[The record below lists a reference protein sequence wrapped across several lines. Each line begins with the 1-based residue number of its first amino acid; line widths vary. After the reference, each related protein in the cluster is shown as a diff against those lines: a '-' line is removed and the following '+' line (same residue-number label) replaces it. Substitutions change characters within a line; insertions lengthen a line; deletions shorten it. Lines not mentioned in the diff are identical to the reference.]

1 MPPYATTMTEYH
13 HHSATDIWATRPL
26 NTSCD
31 ATVGPDRGRHQT
43 GDIDVIRYTMS
54 SLQLDETHWSNSS
67 PPHGGLAGMGHRA
80 APPKQKHPQT
90 GMRHVSADA
99 TLKCAADG
107 GAPPQRP
114 AYAAAAAAAMT
125 AGAVAAKTAQH
136 QCRAPS
142 SLSSASAPEATENKQ
157 LVKAATVLQRAFRA
171 KKQLETERKAAAAV
185 KIQATFRS
193 YKSRSEKLG
202 LLQSHNNM
210 LLHEIASRD
219 NRLARSSAELH
230 LHSGMI
236 EQFGKTVNSL
246 RRQLSEMQSSYEMK
260 LEVKEKQIEQLD
272 RDLQI
277 ALRTTS
283 DLKYRLES
291 NAVEYAKMAWEFK
304 EKDSDSVHQYTMN
317 LQREVESIR
326 CQLSEMRSTREAD
339 GIRLSLKDKEIHELR
354 YQMKEVRRNLESEL
368 ANKNGENDELRIRL
382 SRLQIQGQMGG
393 GGGGSAPGGAG
404 SIDGELPPRAPSSVS
419 AHGAPAVK
427 SIWGSGDNNVSSFA
441 LFSHEQNASDAMY
454 SNGSSKSST
463 PAHDHGSLPH
473 SAAAMSGS
481 EVSAAKGIWNPIT
494 CDLDF
499 LNMSPAMVPMSAESL
514 VDLYGQ
520 EAGLL
525 RDCDDYGYGRNS
537 LASRLLPP
545 AQEKNTAANFYFL
558 VDKIV
563 RTNDQPASLLLQQKL
578 KTGTSDVKGMIFDAI
593 LGQAIALI
601 KNRFGNF
608 LMQRVLEF
616 GSPQQVRI
624 LGQTMRGNVLNL
636 ACDRFGCHVI
646 QKALE
651 TVDEDLR
658 TSLITELFRCVR
670 ETITHRFACH
680 VWQRIFQIKW
690 NGEPPAVMHY
700 LDASL
705 KGQWHL
711 IANDENG
718 SLVVQCIFENCSQKE
733 KGPILCEVLARTV
746 EVARGQW
753 GNWVIQHILE
763 HGAPVDRN
771 YVMKVLV
778 HNFYPMAVD
787 QYASKV
793 VEKGLKLAPK
803 REMYEMIETVLSS
816 NPRDIGR
823 PWILEMMNNQFANYV
838 VQHILN
844 LADPLQKDLC
854 IRLLLPHIST
864 LRNSKYGQRV
874 AAIVEKHLRNGGGG
888 AAGSSNS
895 SGNGGGGTGV
905 KYTSSISPSLIP
917 SQIMPPLG
925 MPSMQQAHPLGLR
938 G

>member
-1 MPPYATTMTEYH
+1 MSDYHPANDTFVATEQEPP
-13 HHSATDIWATRPL
+13 
-26 NTSCD
+26 CD
-31 ATVGPDRGRHQT
+31 SVRGRQET

-54 SLQLDETHWSNSS
+54 SLQLDDCVTPWS
-67 PPHGGLAGMGHRA
+67 PPNMGGLAGLAHRG
-80 APPKQKHPQT
+80 PKPHMM
-90 GMRHVSADA
+90 MRHFSADS
-99 TLKCAADG
+99 TLKSSNAILNG
-107 GAPPQRP
+107 SSGTHRP
-114 AYAAAAAAAMT
+114 VQMPSFT
-125 AGAVAAKTAQH
+125 RPEQIKAVV
-136 QCRAPS
+136 S
-142 SLSSASAPEATENKQ
+142 I
-157 LVKAATVLQRAFRA
+157 QRAFRA
-171 KKQLETERKAAAAV
+171 KRSGKQVEHDAAV

-193 YKSRSEKLG
+193 FISRKETLSKL
-202 LLQSHNNM
+202 QAHNNM
-210 LLHEIASRD
+210 LQHELSNRD
-219 NRLARSSAELH
+219 TRIARSTAELH
-230 LHSGMI
+230 LRNGMI
-236 EQFGKTVNSL
+236 EQFGKTITSL
-246 RRQLSEMQSSYEMK
+246 RRQLADASSSYEMK
-260 LEVKEKQIEQLD
+260 CDVKEKHIEQLD

-304 EKDSDSVHQYTMN
+304 EKDSDSAHQYTLN
-317 LQREVESIR
+317 LQRELESIR
-326 CQLSEMRSTREAD
+326 CQVSEMRSTREAD
-339 GIRLSLKDKEIHELR
+339 SIRLSLKDKEIHELR
-354 YQMKEVRRNLESEL
+354 FQMKEARRSLEAEL
-368 ANKNGENDELRIRL
+368 ATKNNEIDELRVRV
-382 SRLQIQGQMGG
+382 SRLQLQQGQATA
-393 GGGGSAPGGAG
+393 STPVE
-404 SIDGELPPRAPSSVS
+404 SDIPPRAPSAAS
-419 AHGAPAVK
+419 AHNAPAGSVK
-427 SIWGSGDNNVSSFA
+427 SIWSSAENSVSPFG
-441 LFSHEQNASDAMY
+441 LFSHEGSTDTLY

-463 PAHDHGSLPH
+463 PVLENGTANMTP
-473 SAAAMSGS
+473 AMTS
-481 EVSAAKGIWNPIT
+481 ENNSNNAKGIWNPIT

-514 VDLYGQ
+514 VDLYG
-520 EAGLL
+520 ADAGMMKNGDGLL
-525 RDCDDYGYGRNS
+525 GVCDEYGYGRNS

-578 KTGTSDVKGMIFDAI
+578 KTGTNDVKGMIFDAI
-593 LGQAIALI
+593 LGQAISLI

-616 GSPQQVRI
+616 GTPQQVRI

-651 TVDEDLR
+651 TVEEDLR
-658 TSLITELFRCVR
+658 ASLISELFRCVR

-690 NGEPPAVMHY
+690 DAEPPAIMHY
-700 LDASL
+700 LDSSL

-718 SLVVQCIFENCSQKE
+718 SLVVQCIFENCNQKE

-778 HNFYPMAVD
+778 HNFYPMAID

-803 REMYEMIETVLSS
+803 REMYEMIETVLTP
-816 NPRDIGR
+816 NARDNGR
-823 PWILEMMNNQFANYV
+823 PSILEMMNNQFANYV

-844 LADPLQKDLC
+844 LADPLQKDMC

-874 AAIVEKHLRNGGGG
+874 AAIVEKHLRN
-888 AAGSSNS
+888 SHQKF
-895 SGNGGGGTGV
+895 GV
-905 KYTSSISPSLIP
+905 NVSANMISPLPMGIP
-917 SQIMPPLG
+917 NG
-925 MPSMQQAHPLGLR
+925 HALGLR

>member
-1 MPPYATTMTEYH
+1 MTEYH
-13 HHSATDIWATRPL
+13 HHSATDIYAARPQD
-26 NTSCD
+26 SQC
-31 ATVGPDRGRHQT
+31 AAAGPPRGRHET

-54 SLQLDETHWSNSS
+54 SLQLDETRWSSPS

-80 APPKQKHPQT
+80 AAGPQKQKHAQSA
-90 GMRHVSADA
+90 MRHVSADS
-99 TLKCAADG
+99 TLKCA
-107 GAPPQRP
+107 GAVPRP
-114 AYAAAAAAAMT
+114 AYAAAAAAA
-125 AGAVAAKTAQH
+125 AAAAPGH
-136 QCRAPS
+136 HCRA
-142 SLSSASAPEATENKQ
+142 ASPKAEENPQ
-157 LVKAATVLQRAFRA
+157 LAKAAIVLQRAFRA
-171 KKQLETERKAAAAV
+171 KKQLELERKAAAAA

-193 YKSRSEKLG
+193 YRSRLQTMG
-202 LLQSHNNM
+202 LLQSHNNI
-210 LLHEIASRD
+210 LLHEIANRD

-230 LHSGMI
+230 LHNGMI

-246 RRQLSEMQSSYEMK
+246 RRQLSEMQSSYDMK

-277 ALRTTS
+277 ALRTTN

-304 EKDSDSVHQYTMN
+304 EKDSDSAHQYTMN

-368 ANKNGENDELRIRL
+368 ANKNSEIDELRVRV
-382 SRLQIQGQMGG
+382 SRLQIQGQMSNSGG
-393 GGGGSAPGGAG
+393 GGCSGGGGMNGACAGAG
-404 SIDGELPPRAPSSVS
+404 SIEGDLPPRAPSSVS
-419 AHGAPAVK
+419 VHGAPAVK
-427 SIWGSGDNNVSSFA
+427 SIWGSGDNSVSSFA
-441 LFSHEQNASDAMY
+441 LFSHEQNAPDAMY

-463 PAHDHGSLPH
+463 PVHEHGSVLN
-473 SAAAMSGS
+473 SASAISGN
-481 EVSAAKGIWNPIT
+481 EASAAKGIWNPIT

-520 EAGLL
+520 DAGLM

-537 LASRLLPP
+537 LAARLLPP

-578 KTGTSDVKGMIFDAI
+578 KTGTNDVKGMIFDAI

-616 GSPQQVRI
+616 GSPQQIRI

-651 TVDEDLR
+651 TVEEDLR

-705 KGQWHL
+705 KSQWHL

-778 HNFYPMAVD
+778 HNFYPMAID

-803 REMYEMIETVLSS
+803 REMYEMIETVLSP
-816 NPRDIGR
+816 NPRDAGR

-844 LADPLQKDLC
+844 LADPLQKDMC

-874 AAIVEKHLRNGGGG
+874 AAIVEKHLRNGH
-888 AAGSSNS
+888 
-895 SGNGGGGTGV
+895 GGGGNCSGGAM
-905 KYTSSISPSLIP
+905 KYSSSISPNLIP

-925 MPSMQQAHPLGLR
+925 MSSMPNMQGAHPLGLR